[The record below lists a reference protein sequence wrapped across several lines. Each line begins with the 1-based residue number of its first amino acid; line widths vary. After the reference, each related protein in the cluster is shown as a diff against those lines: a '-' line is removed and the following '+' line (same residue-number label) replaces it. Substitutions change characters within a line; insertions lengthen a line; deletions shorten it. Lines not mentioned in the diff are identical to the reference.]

1 MFNIITR
8 RTLNDYR
15 TRYPEAA
22 QALQKWYIELKGGN
36 FSSMNDL
43 KTVYGNASVVSDNR
57 VVFNIHG
64 NKYRLIIRINFQYK
78 AIQIKW
84 FGTHADYDK
93 IDAATISYKDNE
105 R

>member
-15 TRYPEAA
+15 ARYPEAA
-22 QALQKWYIELKGGN
+22 QALQKWYIELKGGS

-43 KTVYGNASVVSDNR
+43 KNVYGNASVVSDNR

-93 IDAATISYKDNE
+93 IDAATINYKDNE